1 MSSMPSDVPTER
13 PPSLDRLE
21 ALVGSWELE
30 ATFEEGFFGAGSPAV
45 TERGGRTTFE
55 WLEGRFF
62 LLQRFSVE
70 NPMAPSG
77 IAVIGVAVDD
87 ETFEQHYYDS
97 RGVARVYRMSLEGNA
112 WKLWREHPGFWQRY
126 VGEISEDA
134 TRIEGAWEKSADG
147 SRWEH
152 DFGLVYL
159 RVGIADG

>member
-13 PPSLDRLE
+13 PTSLDRLE